1 MNYHK
6 FSLPHERAS
15 KKKLRIIYWFRRKCE
30 KTSFPIDREVKRLD
44 KNRAETTKTLSHG
57 LKFIESASYVASTL
71 LNLVNGP
78 AGGIHKTKCKYR
90 HDHKKC
96 ETCGVKSTIASAA
109 LNAQAL

>member
-1 MNYHK
+1 M
-6 FSLPHERAS
+6 
-15 KKKLRIIYWFRRKCE
+15 W

-71 LNLVNGP
+71 LNLANGP

-96 ETCGVKSTIASAA
+96 ETCGVKLTIASAT
-109 LNAQAL
+109 LNVQAL

>member
-1 MNYHK
+1 M
-6 FSLPHERAS
+6 
-15 KKKLRIIYWFRRKCE
+15 
-30 KTSFPIDREVKRLD
+30 
-44 KNRAETTKTLSHG
+44 
-57 LKFIESASYVASTL
+57 ASTL

-96 ETCGVKSTIASAA
+96 ETCGVKLTIASAT